1 MPLLAG
7 LGGLMPMVI
16 ILIVFLGLMS
26 FTTRRNMKKQQAAR
40 KDMENSMVE
49 GARVMLTSGI
59 FGTLTHVGDKQ
70 AIVELAPGAEIVVV
84 KQAINKVV
92 SPADEEF
99 SFAGETAELLRWTP
113 SHRRPPPSSPPPLS
127 QRSLSP
133 GIRSPPRARPAIPP
147 PRTSPRSSLPAGN
160 SRPTSHAGGDSQTVA
175 PPDHR
180 PRTPIRG

>member
-99 SFAGETAELLRWTP
+99 SFAGETAE
-113 SHRRPPPSSPPPLS
+113 
-127 QRSLSP
+127 
-133 GIRSPPRARPAIPP
+133 PAPV
-147 PRTSPRSSLPAGN
+147 
-160 SRPTSHAGGDSQTVA
+160 DSAAPQVA
-175 PPDHR
+175 PVETAPVESAAAESGD
-180 PRTPIRG
+180 PVAAQSATGDPTTENKPSE